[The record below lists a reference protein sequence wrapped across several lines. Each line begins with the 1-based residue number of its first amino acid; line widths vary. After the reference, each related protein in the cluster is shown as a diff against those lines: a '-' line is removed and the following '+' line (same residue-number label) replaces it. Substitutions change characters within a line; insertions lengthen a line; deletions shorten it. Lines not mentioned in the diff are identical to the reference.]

1 MIYKPAE
8 DSFRKGVQA
17 LKSERGQTEAMAFF
31 EASLLLESR
40 AQKNS
45 GQPRYRSYY
54 GLCLSSTKGK
64 MKEALKL
71 CRKACEDEFYNHEV
85 WFNLG
90 KVEREAG
97 NQYKAHKALVRALH
111 LSPHKAEIREELRKL
126 GLRRAPVFSF
136 LDRSHPLNR
145 FMGRLTYRRPRQ
157 AQL

>member
-8 DSFRKGVQA
+8 DSFRKGVKA
-17 LKSERGQTEAMAFF
+17 LESRFRQKEAMAFF
-31 EASLLLESR
+31 EASLLLDSR
-40 AQKNS
+40 AQKSS

-64 MKEALKL
+64 MREALML
-71 CRKACEDEFYNHEV
+71 CRKATKDEFYNYEV

-97 NQYKAHKALVRALH
+97 NHHKAHKALVRALH
-111 LSPHKAEIREELRKL
+111 LSPRKAEIREELESL
-126 GLRRAPVFSF
+126 GLRREPIFSF
-136 LDRSHPLNR
+136 LSRDHVLNR
-145 FMGRLTYRRPRQ
+145 LMGRMTYRRPPE

>member
-8 DSFRKGVQA
+8 DSFRKGVKA
-17 LKSERGQTEAMAFF
+17 LESRFRQKEAMAYF
-31 EASLLLESR
+31 EASLLLDSR

-64 MKEALKL
+64 MREALRL
-71 CRKACEDEFYNHEV
+71 CRKATKDEFYNYEV

-90 KVEREAG
+90 KVERQAG
-97 NQYKAHKALVRALH
+97 NQLKAHKALVRALH
-111 LSPHKAEIREELRKL
+111 LSPRKTEIREELESL
-126 GLRRAPVFSF
+126 GLRREPLFSF
-136 LDRSHPLNR
+136 LDRSNVVNR
-145 FMGRLTYRRPRQ
+145 FMGRITYRRPPQ